1 MATLD
6 PVMFRQLPLIQRII
20 ADETWLEGER
30 RGGPVSPED
39 PVVRE
44 NVCLVVL
51 RLGAAMRETLTAATA
66 DAPRQLPPDHHPHA
80 A

>member
-1 MATLD
+1 MAALD
-6 PVMFRQLPLIQRII
+6 PVMFRQLPLIQQII

-30 RGGPVSPED
+30 RGCWVSPDD

-51 RLGAAMRETLTAATA
+51 RTGAAMRETLTAAVA

>member
-1 MATLD
+1 MNEL
-6 PVMFRQLPLIQRII
+6 VLFRQLPVIQRII

-30 RGGPVSPED
+30 RGCWVSPDD

-44 NVCLVVL
+44 NVCRVVL
-51 RLGAAMRETLTAATA
+51 TVGAALREALMLELAN
-66 DAPRQLPPDHHPHA
+66 APQKVPPDHHPHA